1 MSRMSRLR
9 RHLSAL
15 LPLALTAALALPA
28 APAAAQSDF
37 PNKPVRLIVPFPPGG
52 VTDIVARAVAVKLAS
67 EWGQQ
72 VIVDNKPGASGA
84 IGAELGAKAA
94 PDGYTLIMGN
104 ISTLGINAVTFAK
117 LPYDPIASFEPIG
130 MVAIQPLLVAVHP
143 SVPAKTLAEFVQLAR
158 SQPGQIS
165 YGTAGSSI
173 HLAVE
178 QFSSAAG
185 IKLNHVPYKG
195 SSPAIADLV
204 GGQIQ
209 LLFDP
214 FSSLYPQV
222 SSGKV
227 RGLAITTDKR
237 SSVAPTIPTVA
248 EQGYAG
254 FDVSSWQGI
263 VVPAGTPKPIVQRLH
278 RDLSKVLASA
288 DIQERFAQYSAVPGS
303 GSPEQFGQYI
313 RQEIARWQGVA
324 KAAGVKPE

>member
-1 MSRMSRLR
+1 MARMAKPSGGEGT
-9 RHLSAL
+9 
-15 LPLALTAALALPA
+15 LA
-28 APAAAQSDF
+28 
-37 PNKPVRLIVPFPPGG
+37 
-52 VTDIVARAVAVKLAS
+52 VTR
-67 EWGQQ
+67 
-72 VIVDNKPGASGA
+72 
-84 IGAELGAKAA
+84 AA

-104 ISTLGINAVTFAK
+104 ISTLAINAVTFAK
-117 LPYDPIASFEPIG
+117 LSYDPIASFEPIG